1 MATVISGSPTQ
12 IDIIFNWNDEADESA
27 RQVVSIDDA
36 ADADIIQYVDD
47 TVALSN
53 ALAESIQVVYKFDI
67 TGYATAGKPAAAVQS
82 LLAAILAMQFDKAN
96 PLNGSKTVSK
106 QVALPAYINALRND
120 SVQPHIPVTTNA
132 NLNSLVAFLEDHLMY
147 VAADGSL
154 NAGGWAFNLNSK
166 FGTKP
171 TVTDGF
177 QTKP

>member
-1 MATVISGSPTQ
+1 MATVISGAPTQ
-12 IDIIFNWNDEADESA
+12 IDIVFNWNDEADEGA

-36 ADADIIQYVDD
+36 ADADIIAYVDN
-47 TVALSN
+47 TVAVSN
-53 ALAESIQVVYKFDI
+53 ALAESVQLLYKFDV
-67 TGYATAGKPAAAVQS
+67 TGYATAGKPSASSQS
-82 LLAAILAMQFDKAN
+82 LLAAILAMEFNKAN
-96 PLNGSKTVSK
+96 PLNGSKSVLK

-132 NLNSLVAFLEDHLMY
+132 NLNALVAFLEDHLMY
-147 VAADGSL
+147 IAADGSL

-177 QTKP
+177 